1 MGQKTCSKC
10 KITKPLS
17 EFWKD
22 KRSKDGKMSCC
33 ITCGKKHNA
42 RRIVP
47 LGQRKYG
54 LYRKSPD
61 GITKRD
67 KIAFVHKQKEAP
79 CECCGKLDM
88 PSVMD
93 FHHLDPATKA
103 FNLGRVSTDTAGAH
117 TLEAIKKEIDKCILV
132 CAICHRKIHAGL
144 IELLPTS

>member
-1 MGQKTCSKC
+1 MDTKTCTKC
-10 KITKPLS
+10 KSVKPLS

-22 KRSKDGKMSCC
+22 KRSKDGKMCSC
-33 ITCGKKHNA
+33 IACGTKHNA

-47 LGQRKYG
+47 LEKRKVA

-61 GITKRD
+61 GITKRA
-67 KIAFVHKQKEAP
+67 KIAFVQKQKEKP
-79 CECCGKLDM
+79 CECCGRLDM

-93 FHHLDPATKA
+93 FHHIDPATKV
-103 FNLGRVSTDTAGAH
+103 FNLGRVQTDHAGVR
-117 TLEAIKKEIDKCILV
+117 TLEAIKKEIAKCILV